1 MVIQMNEIKPL
12 NVQFVKDYIDF
23 LRGDM
28 SKIGG
33 LLNYAFYLLIK
44 KKDELSLN
52 FAYSIIINYTLKF
65 KDYGPLIEFS
75 IIFGYSPILNIIYN
89 KIGISTNK
97 EIENFI
103 ANYYIENN
111 KYNDKI
117 LTSGQKIIYRMI
129 ETNNDYSII
138 APTSFGKTDLMLE
151 SSLKSKGDCI
161 IIVPLT
167 ALLTQVKQDLSILA
181 KKEKINVK
189 LITHHEIKRSNNY
202 KNIYILTQERCFELV
217 KKNKFENITDL
228 FIDEA
233 HKLLGKGERSYK
245 LSQIIFLLKIKFNC
259 CIKYYSPVLYDP
271 SSVQIK
277 GVHKKE
283 LQLVNG
289 IMQIREALQ
298 HIADATRMVQIKPRT
313 LEVTLA
319 TLPSFGCHWLLP
331 RLARFQARHPQ
342 IAVRLLTSLAVVNL
356 QQEGID
362 LAIRMGQGDWEGM
375 ESRHLFADEQLVV
388 AAPGYRGGNLPTTP
402 QAIAASDIIFSMESW
417 NAWCS
422 QAGLEKPIVPSGL
435 RLNDSNLV
443 LEAVRLGAGV
453 ALERRSLVAGAIA
466 RGELVQLTAVT
477 VPYPWH
483 YWLTVSPQSENRPE
497 VARFIAWLE
506 EEIALWRQQIS
517 A

>member
-1 MVIQMNEIKPL
+1 MADFPPVASLRSFEAVARLGSVTQAAHEMSVTHSAVSQHIK
-12 NVQFVKDYIDF
+12 Q
-23 LRGDM
+23 
-28 SKIGG
+28 
-33 LLNYAFYLLIK
+33 
-44 KKDELSLN
+44 
-52 FAYSIIINYTLKF
+52 
-65 KDYGPLIEFS
+65 
-75 IIFGYSPILNIIYN
+75 
-89 KIGISTNK
+89 
-97 EIENFI
+97 
-103 ANYYIENN
+103 
-111 KYNDKI
+111 
-117 LTSGQKIIYRMI
+117 
-129 ETNNDYSII
+129 
-138 APTSFGKTDLMLE
+138 LE
-151 SSLKSKGDCI
+151 
-161 IIVPLT
+161 
-167 ALLTQVKQDLSILA
+167 ALVGVT
-181 KKEKINVK
+181 
-189 LITHHEIKRSNNY
+189 
-202 KNIYILTQERCFELV
+202 
-217 KKNKFENITDL
+217 L
-228 FIDEA
+228 FIRHGRGVRITEE
-233 HKLLGKGERSYK
+233 GR
-245 LSQIIFLLKIKFNC
+245 
-259 CIKYYSPVLYDP
+259 LYA
-271 SSVQIK
+271 
-277 GVHKKE
+277 
-283 LQLVNG
+283 L
-289 IMQIREALQ
+289 QIREALQ

-375 ESRHLFADEQLVV
+375 ESRHLFADEQLVF
-388 AAPGYRGGNLPTTP
+388 APPGYRGGNLPTTP

-417 NAWCS
+417 HAWCS

-483 YWLTVSPQSENRPE
+483 YWLTVSPQAENRPE